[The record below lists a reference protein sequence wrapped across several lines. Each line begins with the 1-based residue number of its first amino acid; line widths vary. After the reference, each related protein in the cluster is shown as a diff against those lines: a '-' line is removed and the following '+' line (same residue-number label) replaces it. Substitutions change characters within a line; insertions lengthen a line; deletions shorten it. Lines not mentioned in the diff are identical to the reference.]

1 MDIEYNYQLL
11 IIVHRLHFAPTG
23 PETTPFPV
31 GYTPSGQLANLGNT
45 TFANFRPQ
53 YSLPGA
59 ATTPGAVQAAFP
71 GIPPMAANPA
81 SK

>member
-1 MDIEYNYQLL
+1 MTMNVAGPD
-11 IIVHRLHFAPTG
+11 PTQ
-23 PETTPFPV
+23 FPV
-31 GYTPSGQLANLGNT
+31 GYAPAGQLPTLGNAN
-45 TFANFRPQ
+45 FASFRPQ

-59 ATTPGAVQAAFP
+59 ATAPGAVQAAFP

>member
-1 MDIEYNYQLL
+1 ML
-11 IIVHRLHFAPTG
+11 IVVHCLCFLPIG

-31 GYTPSGQLANLGNT
+31 GYSPAGQLPNLGNT

>member
-1 MDIEYNYQLL
+1 ML
-11 IIVHRLHFAPTG
+11 ILGLFTGQISTTFPGGFTPTG
-23 PETTPFPV
+23 ALPT
-31 GYTPSGQLANLGNT
+31 LGNAN
-45 TFANFRPQ
+45 FANFRPQ

-59 ATTPGAVQAAFP
+59 ATGPGAVQAAFP